1 MDGAVAA
8 GIDRQL
14 TERERTVL
22 RYLPSLMTYE
32 EIASDLYVWVNTVKS
47 HAYGVFRKLGVSGR
61 RQAVRSARELGS
73 SELGRTAPSEWPRAD
88 RSSSGTGE
96 DSGHRTPI
104 VEVERRRVEHEE
116 RARVA
121 ADYEIRIKGR
131 VGDSVL
137 LMFEGLTATTEPVK
151 TVLYGPIPDQEAL
164 HELLGRLQSLGLE
177 VDRAPPPS
185 RRGPRPDPRQRPL
198 P

>member
-1 MDGAVAA
+1 VKTSA
-8 GIDRQL
+8 
-14 TERERTVL
+14 
-22 RYLPSLMTYE
+22 
-32 EIASDLYVWVNTVKS
+32 IAS
-47 HAYGVFRKLGVSGR
+47 
-61 RQAVRSARELGS
+61 
-73 SELGRTAPSEWPRAD
+73 
-88 RSSSGTGE
+88 
-96 DSGHRTPI
+96 PI

-116 RARVA
+116 RGTRVA

-137 LMFEGLTATTEPVK
+137 LLFEGLTATTEPVE

-177 VDRAPPPS
+177 VTEL
-185 RRGPRPDPRQRPL
+185 RRLPGEDLDADPRQRPL